1 MNITSAIYLFHGN
14 RVVIKKP
21 FEIIQETDKCY
32 FVDGRRYL
40 KSEIGKPIL
49 KSTTSYPYIELVMI
63 DADERKL
70 RAVLSE
76 WFNDMAFRVWN
87 MCKEDNV

>member
-1 MNITSAIYLFHGN
+1 MNITSAIYLFHDN

-21 FEIIQETDKCY
+21 FEIIHETNKYY
-32 FVDGRRYL
+32 FVCGRRYL

-63 DADERKL
+63 DTDEQKL
-70 RAVLSE
+70 REVLSG
-76 WFNDMAFRVWN
+76 WFKDMAFRVWS